1 MSLNELFTR
10 NVYWPLVQK
19 VKREHAA
26 RALAELSESQWKSQE
41 ELLSRQWQ
49 LVLQVVRKAAQEVP
63 YYRKMYADMNLDV
76 NKEDFSYEDFLHI
89 PKIEKETLRDNLTE
103 FFNPNYKGRIT
114 EGRTS
119 GSTGLSL
126 KLYYDGQ
133 HESYSEAARWRAKEW
148 WEVRPGSAHVAIWG
162 RPYTGFRDRL
172 EQKLKSY
179 CMNTLLISAFDL
191 HPETLGQIWQK
202 ISRFRPHIIYGYPSA
217 IATLA
222 TFLRENRLSADQLG
236 IKVVII
242 TAESA
247 TSLQRDLIEE
257 VFGCKTANE
266 YGCSET
272 GGFVYECPW
281 GGWHVSSELTF
292 IEFLDQEGKPVSSG
306 ETGEIVVTHLRNNY
320 MPLIR
325 YRVGDTGSPQEGI
338 CGCGRGLPL
347 MKLLSA
353 KERDFIRLANG
364 KYFTS
369 EILVY
374 ITRAVIKKYP
384 SSILQFK
391 AVQKNYHLLELEI
404 VAGPAYLDEAETLF
418 KNLLSAQIGNEISI
432 HFKLVSSIKR
442 EPSGKLRYF
451 ISEIGQSEF
460 TS

>member
-10 NVYWPLVQK
+10 NVYWPLVQRLK
-19 VKREHAA
+19 GEHAA
-26 RALAELSESQWKSQE
+26 RALAELSKSQWKSQE
-41 ELLSRQWQ
+41 ELLARQWE
-49 LVLQVVRKAAQEVP
+49 LVVQVVRKAAQEVP

-103 FFNPNYKGRIT
+103 FFNPNYRGRIT

-126 KLYYDGQ
+126 RLYYDGQ

-148 WEVRPGSAHVAIWG
+148 WKVRPGSAHVAIWG

-179 CMNTLLISAFDL
+179 GMNTLLISAFDL
-191 HPETLGQIWQK
+191 HPETLGQIWQR
-202 ISRFRPHIIYGYPSA
+202 IYRFRPHIIYGYPSA

-222 TFLRENRLSADQLG
+222 AFVKENGLSADQLD

-247 TSLQRDLIEE
+247 PSLQRDLIEE

-272 GGFVYECPW
+272 GGFVYECRW

-292 IEFLDQEGKPVSSG
+292 IEFLDQQGKPVSSG
-306 ETGEIVVTHLRNNY
+306 ETGEIFVTHLRNDY

-338 CGCGRGLPL
+338 CSCGRGLPL
-347 MKLLSA
+347 MKLALG
-353 KERDFIRLANG
+353 KERDFIRLSNG
-364 KYFTS
+364 KCYTS

-374 ITRAVIKKYP
+374 ITRAVIEKYP
-384 SSILQFK
+384 SSILHFR
-391 AVQKNYHLLELEI
+391 AIQKNFNLLEIEI
-404 VAGPAYLDEAETLF
+404 VGGSGSVDQAEILF
-418 KNLLSAQIGNEISI
+418 SELLENQIGKEMRVI
-432 HFKLVSSIKR
+432 FKRVLDIKR
-442 EPSGKLRYF
+442 ESSGKLRYF
-451 ISEIGQSEF
+451 ISEISE
-460 TS
+460 SRQH